1 MEEIIVGYDHDRI
14 KSNARLFYKN
24 NTGSS
29 ILTGIFRIVAALI
42 ICAAWLLVL
51 AAVNFI
57 MLRIATVVSKI
68 GADPINY
75 MTLILYILFEAVTW
89 LLAMC
94 AFMLVNMG
102 IMNWFRQ
109 SIYEKVST
117 DSIFIPFGK
126 DRIIGNCGTCLL
138 MYLYIFLWSLLF
150 LIPGIIK
157 SYSYFQTLYIKA
169 ENPKISPSRAIELS
183 KVIMDGHKG
192 QLFYLH
198 LSFIGWFILSALT
211 SNILGIVYVIPYFN
225 AALAF
230 AYEEVKADAVA
241 RGIIDIR
248 EINPNFDMRETSSN
262 M

>member
-1 MEEIIVGYDHDRI
+1 MEENTMGYDHDRI

-42 ICAAWLLVL
+42 ICVAWLLVL

-57 MLRIATVVSKI
+57 MLHIAEAVSKI
-68 GADPINY
+68 GADAINY
-75 MTLILYILFEAVTW
+75 MTFIVYILFEAVTW
-89 LLAMC
+89 FLAVC

-117 DSIFIPFGK
+117 DSIFISFRK

-138 MYLYIFLWSLLF
+138 MCLYIILWSLLF

-157 SYSYFQTLYIKA
+157 SYSYSQTLYIRA
-169 ENPKISPSRAIELS
+169 ENPNISPSRAIELS

-198 LSFIGWFILSALT
+198 LSFIGWFILSGLT
-211 SNILGIVYVIPYFN
+211 SNILGIVYVIPYFS

-230 AYEEVKADAVA
+230 AYEEIKADAVA

-248 EINPNFDMRETSSN
+248 EIDPNYGMTGNYPE